1 MIQCY
6 LASCTLA
13 LLLCLLLRDWH
24 VPTTMY
30 GSASLVDDEE
40 PFDEPGLAYSSSS
53 SAEDA
58 YNSRYQ

>member
-1 MIQCY
+1 
-6 LASCTLA
+6 
-13 LLLCLLLRDWH
+13 
-24 VPTTMY
+24 MY